1 MTEVTDAPK
10 SGYPESAADLVHTR
24 DWFAAPDHRLQWM
37 ADTADSV
44 EVGIGI
50 TLVVPGGVISGSII
64 SGQKFFKD
72 TAEAFRVV
80 ASDDEQEGVREQL
93 AQSFFDFAAE
103 AIDKDVNDTRAAF
116 EKGDRD
122 EPRWPAVRQIHL
134 EDARFSVPGQQFNFP
149 LGYTRVLLSQV
160 IAWTC
165 GQRWVGNN

>member
-1 MTEVTDAPK
+1 MLRVFHSCPPRARRVSSRRTGVRIACNIKRSTTRRCCGQHLQAITCSESPWAFRGSEFKMTEVTDAPK

-80 ASDDEQEGVREQL
+80 ASDD
-93 AQSFFDFAAE
+93 
-103 AIDKDVNDTRAAF
+103 
-116 EKGDRD
+116 
-122 EPRWPAVRQIHL
+122 
-134 EDARFSVPGQQFNFP
+134 
-149 LGYTRVLLSQV
+149 
-160 IAWTC
+160 
-165 GQRWVGNN
+165 